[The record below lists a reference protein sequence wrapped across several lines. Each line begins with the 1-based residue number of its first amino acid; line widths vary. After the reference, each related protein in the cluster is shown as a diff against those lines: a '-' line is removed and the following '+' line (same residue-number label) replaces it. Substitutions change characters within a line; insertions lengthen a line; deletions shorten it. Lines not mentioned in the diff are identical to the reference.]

1 MTSKIDENLIV
12 ASQAHG
18 KGIPTR
24 SCQKDPGFTK
34 NFKTPYSNWKFVKK
48 TLK

>member
-34 NFKTPYSNWKFVKK
+34 NFKTTYSNWKFVKK